1 MNTIVE
7 SSQAL
12 GQGEKV
18 VDHWRVNGY
27 PMHVEYDDRGW
38 SLWVRNELAGTKY
51 PAAWPTVEGCVIRDM
66 GFTAPFLADHHY
78 PEPWREAVRAKF
90 MSLLASQH
98 SRYAAPAAAVRVGIT
113 TLDTFTVENVVY
125 NVELHGETTVVV
137 SSGSAAVA
145 RMRVIGPDASLS
157 AAMPGEPAS
166 APSAWLDY
174 LRECTIRV
182 LVACGREGQ
191 GPWANRPSGHQ
202 HV

>member
-38 SLWVRNELAGTKY
+38 SLWARNEVAGTKY

-66 GFTAPFLADHHY
+66 GFTRGFLIDAHY

-90 MSLLASQH
+90 MSLLASSY
-98 SRYAAPAAAVRVGIT
+98 SRYTAPADPIHVGIT
-113 TLDTFTVENVVY
+113 TLDIFTVENAVY
-125 NVELHGETTVVV
+125 NVELHGDAVVVV
-137 SSGSAAVA
+137 SCGNAVAA
-145 RMRVIGPDASLS
+145 RMRIVGPDRTLGP
-157 AAMPGEPAS
+157 AMPGDAGS
-166 APSAWLDY
+166 APSAWLDH
-174 LRECTIRV
+174 LREWAIKA
-182 LVACGREGQ
+182 LINCGRNGV
-191 GPWANRPSGHQ
+191 GPWANGAPPHQ
-202 HV
+202 HA